1 MTIRRS
7 NLPIHSR
14 FQISDF
20 RMLRLLATAG
30 LALLGFSVVGGCTS
44 ETPPPPRDIG
54 QLVKPEDRLIHAIE
68 TSDVNGVRTALATGC
83 DPNSAGSG
91 DMPPLHL
98 AASRGFV
105 EAGKLLLDG
114 RADID
119 LMNVSNDSA
128 STEKNADKNTAA
140 KNGTDKGAENN
151 AGNNPKRRGNTALHT
166 AVMVGNA
173 DFVRMLIE
181 HKADLNIRN
190 ARDMTPLDLAIS
202 QEGALKIAEEQAK
215 DPDRIALVSEQST
228 KNQAVLAV
236 LREHGAR
243 TTQDLEGKRLEDIK
257 SGGILGRLPEQ
268 IKSRPE
274 SAPPRPLEKKLPIEK
289 PPPLEESPPPD
300 SK

>member
-1 MTIRRS
+1 M
-7 NLPIHSR
+7 
-14 FQISDF
+14 
-20 RMLRLLATAG
+20 
-30 LALLGFSVVGGCTS
+30 
-44 ETPPPPRDIG
+44 
-54 QLVKPEDRLIHAIE
+54 IHAIE
-68 TSDVNGVRTALATGC
+68 TTDINGVRTALATGC
-83 DPNSAGSG
+83 DPNSAASG

-114 RADID
+114 RAEID
-119 LMNVSNDSA
+119 LMNVGKESA
-128 STEKNADKNTAA
+128 SSETSTVAKNGTEKNAAEKGPENTTS
-140 KNGTDKGAENN
+140 NET
-151 AGNNPKRRGNTALHT
+151 KRRGNTALHT

-215 DPDRIALVSEQST
+215 DPDRIAQVSEQAT

-243 TTQDLEGKRLEDIK
+243 TTQDIEGKQREVN

-268 IKSRPE
+268 LKSRPDGV
-274 SAPPRPLEKKLPIEK
+274 PPRPLDKKLPIEK
-289 PPPLEESPPPD
+289 PPPLDKSLTPES
-300 SK
+300 K